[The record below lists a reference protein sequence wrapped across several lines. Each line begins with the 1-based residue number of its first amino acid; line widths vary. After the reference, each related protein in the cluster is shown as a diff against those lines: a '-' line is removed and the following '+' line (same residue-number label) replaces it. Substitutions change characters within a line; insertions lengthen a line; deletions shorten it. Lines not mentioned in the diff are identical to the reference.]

1 MKGVFM
7 GTAALALGIISLAL
21 SLIPVIDFVGILTSI
36 AAIVLGVLGRKIPA
50 YERNATIGFIC
61 GVIALVLSV
70 LGFTVCTGPVCAI
83 AMDALR

>member
-1 MKGVFM
+1 M

-70 LGFTVCTGPVCAI
+70 LGFTVCTVPVCAI
-83 AMDALR
+83 AKDALR